1 MSAIPTTTRTP
12 RSAPPVTLLSALPF
26 FNAVNRDFF
35 NYIERSFSEYGDL
48 FRIDMFGRPTFFVH
62 HPDHLHELLVSRAD
76 DFQKNRDY
84 TDPQRG
90 LARFFGN
97 GLLTSNGDFW
107 KKQRKLVAPA
117 LHTRRIA
124 AYAGIMVDETA
135 DMLDRWG
142 EGGQFDIAHEMTQA
156 TLQIVSRALFSLD
169 ASDMSTDALRIGQI
183 MSDIQEFVGAT
194 FTLESLLPTWIPT
207 PRRQQEGT
215 AKRDLD
221 EIVYRIINN
230 WRRAGQD
237 RGDLLSMLLLARDDD
252 DQPMT
257 DQQARDEIVTMFLA
271 GHETTANTLN
281 WLWMLL
287 AQHPEAERKLHDEID
302 EVLAGAKPQLEDLR
316 RLPYTERVVKEAL
329 RLYPPAFGFN
339 REAIRDTSIG
349 GYAIPAGADI
359 QVVTWTTH
367 RDARW
372 WEDPLAFRPERFA
385 PENESA
391 LKKYAYLPF
400 GGGPRV
406 CIGNSFAL
414 MEAQI
419 MTALIASRFQLRLA
433 PGQVVT
439 PEPLLTLRPRGGLPM
454 MVTPRVPAA
463 QPEAAALVGAAGMP
477 GA

>member
-1 MSAIPTTTRTP
+1 MSANTTATRAP
-12 RSAPPVTLLSALPF
+12 RSAPPVTLLSAPSF
-26 FNAVNRDFF
+26 FNAVNRNFF
-35 NYIERSFSEYGDL
+35 DYIERSFGEYGDL
-48 FRIDMFGRPTFFVH
+48 FRLDMFGKPTYFVH
-62 HPDHLHELLVSRAD
+62 HPDHLHELLVTRAD
-76 DFQKNRDY
+76 DFIKNRDY

-107 KKQRKLVAPA
+107 KRQRKLVAPA

-124 AYAGIMVDETA
+124 AYAGIMVDETIA
-135 DMLDRWG
+135 MLDRW
-142 EGGQFDIAHEMTQA
+142 ENGGRFDIAHEMTQA
-156 TLQIVSRALFSLD
+156 TLQIVSKALFSLD
-169 ASDMSTDALRIGQI
+169 SSDMSSDALRIGQI
-183 MSDIQEFVGAT
+183 MGQIQEFVGST

-207 PRRQQEGT
+207 PRRWQESV

-221 EIVYRIINN
+221 AIVYRIINN
-230 WRRAGQD
+230 WRRAGED
-237 RGDLLSMLLLARDDD
+237 RGDLLSMLLMARDDD
-252 DQPMT
+252 DRPMT
-257 DQQARDEIVTMFLA
+257 DLQARDEIVTMFLA

-287 AQHPEAERKLHDEID
+287 AQHPEAERKLHNELDQ
-302 EVLAGAKPQLEDLR
+302 VLGGADPKLEDLR
-316 RLPYTERVVKEAL
+316 RLPYTEQVVREAM
-329 RLYPPAFGFN
+329 RLFPPAFAFN
-339 REAIRDTSIG
+339 REAVRDTTIG

-359 QVVTWTTH
+359 QVIIWTTH

-372 WEDPLAFRPERFA
+372 WDDPLAFRPERFA
-385 PENESA
+385 PENESS

-419 MTALIASRFQLRLA
+419 MTALIAGRFRLQLA

-454 MVTPRVPAA
+454 TVTPRVPAA
-463 QPEAAALVGAAGMP
+463 QPEARVAELSAQQAN
-477 GA
+477 